1 MKSAFVKRAPAV
13 AQRLAEEFDAPLQ
26 LAAEAKGWE
35 TPIHLEAKKG
45 QLNLTY
51 ERMHKSALFSAEY
64 GNENQS
70 PNAVIRPFLNAIE
83 PDINAEIQAE
93 ALNYL
98 FETGVLP

>member
-1 MKSAFVKRAPAV
+1 VKTDFEKRAPAV

-45 QLNLTY
+45 KLNLTY
-51 ERMHKSALFSAEY
+51 DRMHKSALFDSEY
-64 GNENQS
+64 GNEDQS
-70 PNAVIRPFLNAIE
+70 PNAVIRPFVNAIE
-83 PDINAEIQAE
+83 PDISAEIQAE

-98 FETGVLP
+98 FEIGVLP

>member
-26 LAAEAKGWE
+26 LAAESKGWE
-35 TPIHLEAKKG
+35 TLIHLEAKKG

-51 ERMHKSALFSAEY
+51 SRMHKSALFNAEY
-64 GNENQS
+64 GSEDQS

-83 PDINAEIQAE
+83 PDISAEIQTE